1 MLEKWSDEWLLK
13 FNPRKCKVMY
23 CGNKNSKTEY
33 YMTESDKTL
42 KKVEETLLE
51 KDLGVYISDTLKATS
66 HCQKAASRG
75 MSALRLMRLSF
86 DQINKKNFK
95 ILYTTYVRPHI
106 EYCMQAVGPHTVQ
119 DIKSLE
125 RVQRRATKLVK
136 EFRNLSYEERLRRL
150 QLPTVE
156 DRLNRGDMIETYKL
170 LTRKVKVD
178 YRIFLS
184 PTLVSEGDIA

>member
-1 MLEKWSDEWLLK
+1 
-13 FNPRKCKVMY
+13 
-23 CGNKNSKTEY
+23 
-33 YMTESDKTL
+33 
-42 KKVEETLLE
+42 
-51 KDLGVYISDTLKATS
+51 
-66 HCQKAASRG
+66 
-75 MSALRLMRLSF
+75 MRLSF

-178 YRIFLS
+178 YIIFWSL
-184 PTLVSEGDIA
+184 TLVSEGDIA